1 MSLLDVDQSIF
12 YAINGMKVPLLL
24 EEFMIISRKGSTW
37 IPLYVILASWL
48 IYRFR
53 LTGLWIAL
61 AVAAC
66 AGATDYTNS
75 KILKTAVQ
83 RDRPCQSLPLST
95 LQLRISCGTGKSFP
109 SSHAA
114 NHMAFALFFIYLLGS
129 RFRWIWLLLP
139 WAIFIGICQIFVG
152 VHYPLD
158 VIAGFVYGSLTSYI
172 FYRTVRLFLKTAF

>member
-66 AGATDYTNS
+66 AGA
-75 KILKTAVQ
+75 
-83 RDRPCQSLPLST
+83 P
-95 LQLRISCGTGKSFP
+95 RIRCPDKPES
-109 SSHAA
+109 
-114 NHMAFALFFIYLLGS
+114 
-129 RFRWIWLLLP
+129 
-139 WAIFIGICQIFVG
+139 
-152 VHYPLD
+152 
-158 VIAGFVYGSLTSYI
+158 GF
-172 FYRTVRLFLKTAF
+172 